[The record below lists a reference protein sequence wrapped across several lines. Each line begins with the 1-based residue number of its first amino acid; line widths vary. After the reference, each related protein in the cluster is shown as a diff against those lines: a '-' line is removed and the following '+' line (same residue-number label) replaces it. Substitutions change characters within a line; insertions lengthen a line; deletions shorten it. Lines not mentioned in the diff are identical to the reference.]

1 MSTLPGRD
9 FKLGAMTA
17 ESHLPPAPRRRLPQ
31 GNPIVL
37 AVLRS
42 RAHRLLSGAAIELR
56 YVGRRSGRE
65 FVLPV
70 EYARLGEHLV
80 VRPQGAESKTWWRNF
95 LTDWPVTVRL
105 AGRVHRGTARVVN
118 PEDAKWEQVRAA
130 YAARWKRREVRPSE
144 PFVVITL
151 DG

>member
-1 MSTLPGRD
+1 MS
-9 FKLGAMTA
+9 A
-17 ESHLPPAPRRRLPQ
+17 ESHPPPARRRRRLPQ

-70 EYARLGEHLV
+70 EYARLGERLV
-80 VRPQGAESKTWWRNF
+80 VRPQGTESKTWWRNF
-95 LTDWPVTVRL
+95 RTEWPVTVRQ
-105 AGRVHRGTARVVN
+105 AGRLRRGAAWVVEPDD
-118 PEDAKWEQVRAA
+118 PEYEEVRAA
-130 YAARWKRREVRPSE
+130 YTSRWKRRKVQPKE

-151 DG
+151 DS